1 MTDHDHPLHVDSR
14 GRTAAVDRAGHLRD
28 LVEQVLFT
36 APGERVMRPG
46 FGAGVAQLL
55 FEPAGPEVA
64 ATTRLLVQ
72 SSLEQWLGAVIEV
85 RAVEVSFEEGAL
97 YVDVAF
103 AERRT
108 GLESAERFEVPR
120 GAA

>member
-14 GRTAAVDRAGHLRD
+14 GRTAGVGRAGHLRD

-36 APGERVMRPG
+36 APGERVMRPT

-64 ATTRLLVQ
+64 ATSRLLVQ
-72 SSLEQWLGAVIEV
+72 SSLEQWLGNLIEV
-85 RAVEVSFEEGAL
+85 RGVEVTFDEGAL
-97 YVDVAF
+97 HVEVAF

-108 GLESAERFEVPR
+108 GVESAERFVVP
-120 GAA
+120 GAAG

>member
-14 GRTAAVDRAGHLRD
+14 GRTAGVDRAGHLRD

-85 RAVEVSFEEGAL
+85 RAVEVSLDEGAL

-120 GAA
+120 GVA